1 MSEPQTAVLDAK
13 GVYIGM
19 RPISDDLPEGC
30 RRVASIM
37 SCDLPVGE
45 YVWIDDE
52 GHPFG
57 GFFWPVSKK
66 LKLFPG
72 VK

>member
-1 MSEPQTAVLDAK
+1 MSQKQTAVVDAK
-13 GVYIGM
+13 GIYLGM
-19 RPISDDLPEGC
+19 FDEGAEIPDGALRISS
-30 RRVASIM
+30 VVK
-37 SCDLPVGE
+37 CDLPVGE
-45 YVWIDDE
+45 YFWVDDE